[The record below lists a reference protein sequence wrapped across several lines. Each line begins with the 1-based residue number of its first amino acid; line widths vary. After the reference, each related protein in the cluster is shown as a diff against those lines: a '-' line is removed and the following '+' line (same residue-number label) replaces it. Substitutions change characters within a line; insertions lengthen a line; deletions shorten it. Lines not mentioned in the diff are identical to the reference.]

1 MECPQEK
8 LLCIRWFMKLRNLY
22 YCLSIPVNQRTQL
35 QKSAVVRLW
44 RRRDFIVPGP
54 EESLILLMER
64 KEWKH
69 PIYLELFV
77 KHSNK
82 LSRRDIKSWNTE
94 LPDSSYTGL
103 TERQVTA
110 DKTRYLEQHQ
120 VSYSQQQSVTV
131 RAKHVHLSKQQI
143 DLIDLTKQPASS
155 LLVLLFAIFFLRWTC
170 LVVICGSHH
179 WKRSQVDALQEIS
192 KRHLKNM
199 DHQIICIVARG
210 NLLYG
215 RLENLCKKYNI
226 KRHSK

>member
-1 MECPQEK
+1 MEYPQEK

-22 YCLSIPVNQRTQL
+22 YCLSMGKFNVSVNQRTRL

-44 RRRDFIVPGP
+44 RRRDLFVLGP

-64 KEWKH
+64 NEWKH
-69 PIYLELFV
+69 PIYLELCV

-110 DKTRYLEQHQ
+110 DKTRYFEQHQ

-131 RAKHVHLSKQQI
+131 RAKHVHLSWKHHI
-143 DLIDLTKQPASS
+143 DLIDLTKQPGRRVCWYDFS
-155 LLVLLFAIFFLRWTC
+155 LVSFC
-170 LVVICGSHH
+170 
-179 WKRSQVDALQEIS
+179 
-192 KRHLKNM
+192 N
-199 DHQIICIVARG
+199 
-210 NLLYG
+210 G
-215 RLENLCKKYNI
+215 RV
-226 KRHSK
+226 